1 MFRYEEPQFE
11 KKHLLR
17 IGMLEQLRDYPKN
30 YLKILYRGYGEG
42 IICGC
47 EITWD
52 RGKLSIAPGIIYH
65 DGKLY
70 FMDQPYAVECQAE
83 DKVRYLKVRFL
94 AEIRGDDKIIGG
106 TKVSLDEKRPDPAC
120 EIELC
125 RFRLQVGARLRDSYE
140 NLEDYATEYDT
151 INLIHVP
158 YAAPGNSTIHPQI
171 LRQFAK
177 ECLENQMGDSLDT
190 SFAMNILGN
199 YGQIPENCIRIYLN
213 TRLGQK
219 AEADNQGLYAGLLE
233 ILKNQKQGT
242 AYRGRNDGKKKQV
255 MLL

>member
-11 KKHLLR
+11 KKRLLR
-17 IGMLEQLRDYPKN
+17 IEMLEELRDYPRS
-30 YLKILYRGYGEG
+30 YWKIFYRGYSQG
-42 IICGC
+42 IISGC

-52 RGKLSIAPGIIYH
+52 SGVLTIAPGILYH
-65 DGKLY
+65 GGNLY
-70 FMDQPYAVECQAE
+70 FMEHPYTLECRAE
-83 DKVRYLKVRFL
+83 DKVRYLKVQFL
-94 AEIRGDDKIIGG
+94 TEVRENGKITGDTRIMLDDK
-106 TKVSLDEKRPDPAC
+106 KADSSC

-125 RFRLQVGARLRDSYE
+125 RFRLQEGARLRDSYE
-140 NLEDYATEYDT
+140 NLEDYSTEYDT
-151 INLIHVP
+151 INLIHAP
-158 YAAPGNSTIHPQI
+158 YAAPGQSTLHPQI

-177 ECLENQMGDSLDT
+177 ECLESQMGDSLDT

-199 YGQIPENCIRIYLN
+199 YGQIPESGIRIYLN
-213 TRLGQK
+213 TRLGQ
-219 AEADNQGLYAGLLE
+219 AEADNQGLYTGLLE